1 MEKKKPMKQE
11 QINFFKELFDNYT
24 KSSTSNKITV
34 RSLYRIISSLMPV
47 TELEIEEMISPK
59 YKLFNPT
66 QTITFETFM
75 DIISGIFV
83 DDSDSSTSSPSD
95 NTNSTTSKKK
105 EGDDVKKLLK
115 EAVFE
120 TINSS
125 KTGYISFPEVQ
136 HILNDVLGEHKLK
149 THDVMDLVRFV
160 GKEKDGFVSKKEFM
174 DFIDKEQLI

>member
-1 MEKKKPMKQE
+1 MEKDKKKPMKEE
-11 QINFFKELFDNYT
+11 QIKFFKELFDNYT
-24 KSSTSNKITV
+24 KSGTNKITV

-66 QTITFETFM
+66 QTLNFETFI

-83 DDSDSSTSSPSD
+83 DDSKSPD
-95 NTNSTTSKKK
+95 
-105 EGDDVKKLLK
+105 EVKNLK
-115 EAVFE
+115 NVVFD

-125 KTGYISFPEVQ
+125 KSGYISFGEVQ

-149 THDVMDLVRFV
+149 VNDVMELVRFI
-160 GKEKDGFVSKKEFM
+160 GKEKDGFVSKKEFI
-174 DFIDKEQLI
+174 DFIEKEKLLD